1 VEIGPKN
8 AADKK
13 TIFEWKDSRNA
24 DVYPHPS
31 SLVSK
36 ISRSPGTKL
45 PPRQFCVY
53 AEKVKTS
60 RTFLRECTKVS
71 PIEVLLFAGRKVNVE
86 HEMKR
91 VVLDDWLKVLNVDAV
106 TATLFKKL
114 RVVLDDEFAKA
125 HAEDENDTHA
135 RESDEH
141 DTDTS
146 SEFVF
151 ELVRDILLL
160 EQ

>member
-1 VEIGPKN
+1 
-8 AADKK
+8 
-13 TIFEWKDSRNA
+13 
-24 DVYPHPS
+24 
-31 SLVSK
+31 
-36 ISRSPGTKL
+36 
-45 PPRQFCVY
+45 
-53 AEKVKTS
+53 
-60 RTFLRECTKVS
+60 
-71 PIEVLLFAGRKVNVE
+71 
-86 HEMKR
+86 MKR

-114 RVVLDDEFAKA
+114 RVVLDGEFAKA
-125 HAEDENDTHA
+125 HAEDEN
-135 RESDEH
+135 

>member
-1 VEIGPKN
+1 ML
-8 AADKK
+8 
-13 TIFEWKDSRNA
+13 
-24 DVYPHPS
+24 Y
-31 SLVSK
+31 
-36 ISRSPGTKL
+36 
-45 PPRQFCVY
+45 
-53 AEKVKTS
+53 
-60 RTFLRECTKVS
+60 
-71 PIEVLLFAGRKVNVE
+71 AGRKVNVE

-114 RVVLDDEFAKA
+114 RVVLDGEFAKA
-125 HAEDENDTHA
+125 HAEDENDKHT
-135 RESDEH
+135 SDEN

>member
-1 VEIGPKN
+1 M
-8 AADKK
+8 
-13 TIFEWKDSRNA
+13 
-24 DVYPHPS
+24 YPHPS

-36 ISRSPGTKL
+36 ISRLPGTRI

-60 RTFLRECTKVS
+60 QTFLRECTKVS

-106 TATLFKKL
+106 TATLFKRL
-114 RVVLDDEFAKA
+114 RVILDHELAKA
-125 HAEDENDTHA
+125 HRDDDDEKEFTREDGNAEG
-135 RESDEH
+135 
-141 DTDTS
+141 
-146 SEFVF
+146 SELLFK
-151 ELVRDILLL
+151 LVRDILAS
-160 EQ
+160 E

>member
-1 VEIGPKN
+1 
-8 AADKK
+8 
-13 TIFEWKDSRNA
+13 
-24 DVYPHPS
+24 
-31 SLVSK
+31 
-36 ISRSPGTKL
+36 
-45 PPRQFCVY
+45 VY

-114 RVVLDDEFAKA
+114 RVVLDGEFAKA
-125 HAEDENDTHA
+125 HAEDEN
-135 RESDEH
+135 